1 MYLWEKFFEII
12 FFLLFEGYFIDKVLY
27 QGVIYLIV
35 RVFFIIGIYGFDFFF
50 FKILLEYNVNKICDV
65 VFGNISKIY
74 LLWIVN
80 FN

>member
-12 FFLLFEGYFIDKVLY
+12 FFLLFKGYFIDEVLY

-35 RVFFIIGIYGFDFFF
+35 RVVFIINIYGFDFFF

-65 VFGNISKIY
+65 VFGNISKRFICY
-74 LLWIVN
+74 GL
-80 FN
+80 